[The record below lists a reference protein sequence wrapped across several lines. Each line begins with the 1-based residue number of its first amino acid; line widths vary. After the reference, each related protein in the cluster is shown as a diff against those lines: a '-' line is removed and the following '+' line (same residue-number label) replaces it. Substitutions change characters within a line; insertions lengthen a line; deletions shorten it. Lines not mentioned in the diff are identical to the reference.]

1 MERSVK
7 LQLNWALSW
16 RRTLHVRIFLARYTD
31 IVVRMYLVDEKK
43 KERFRISEFTTCKLY
58 KTLHFV

>member
-43 KERFRISEFTTCKLY
+43 KR
-58 KTLHFV
+58 TLSY